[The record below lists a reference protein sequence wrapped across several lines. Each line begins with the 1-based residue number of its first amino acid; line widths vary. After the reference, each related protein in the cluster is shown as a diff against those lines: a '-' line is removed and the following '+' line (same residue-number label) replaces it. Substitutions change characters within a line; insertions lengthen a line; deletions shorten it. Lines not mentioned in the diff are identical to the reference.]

1 MLWEPAAVPEPQG
14 RAGAWC
20 ILGVVPG
27 TAPPSRGKG
36 KRGLAPATL
45 GPYLAAL
52 PRAPGRGLLTC
63 FCLQI
68 AKAPLT

>member
-27 TAPPSRGKG
+27 TAPLSRGKG
-36 KRGLAPATL
+36 KRGLAL

-52 PRAPGRGLLTC
+52 PRAPGRGLLTW